1 MPTQPTTVWIDHET
15 ADIALTELQALV
27 TERTAETTLGNL
39 DQAIDDLDGAL
50 TTPTPRTHISRQ
62 GNIEECQLPSVPTGT
77 VAIDYHHD
85 QPRLLVHADDT
96 EEPSHNIPLPS
107 DEQSSSTDAPQT
119 SKSSPDQ
126 SREETP
132 PISQLIAQLRAGE
145 RDLVAEATVS
155 LPEFELI
162 ELRHEAADSAVI
174 LQYDYAR
181 AFRTDRDEMF
191 DFLL

>member
-1 MPTQPTTVWIDHET
+1 MPTHPTIVWIDRDT

-27 TERTAETTLGNL
+27 ENATAETTLGNL

-50 TTPTPRTHISRQ
+50 TAPIPRTQIKRH
-62 GNIEECQLPSVPTGT
+62 GDIEACQLPGVPTGT
-77 VAIDYHHD
+77 VAIDYYHD
-85 QPRLLVHADDT
+85 QPRLLVHAGDT

-119 SKSSPDQ
+119 SESSADQ
-126 SREETP
+126 SREEP
-132 PISQLIAQLRAGE
+132 PTISRLIAQLRARE
-145 RDLVAEATVS
+145 RDLVAAGTVS
-155 LPEFELI
+155 MPEFELI
-162 ELRHEAADSAVI
+162 EFRHDAAEGAVI

-181 AFRTDRDEMF
+181 AFRTDRDETF

>member
-1 MPTQPTTVWIDHET
+1 MPSHPTTVWIDRDT

-27 TERTAETTLGNL
+27 TERTAETSLGHL

-50 TTPTPRTHISRQ
+50 TAPIPRTQIKRH
-62 GNIEECQLPSVPTGT
+62 GDIEACQLPGVPTGT

-85 QPRLLVHADDT
+85 QPRLLVHTDDT
-96 EEPSHNIPLPS
+96 EEPTHNIPLPS
-107 DEQSSSTDAPQT
+107 DKQSSSTHAPQT
-119 SKSSPDQ
+119 SEPSPDQ
-126 SREETP
+126 SHEEP
-132 PISQLIAQLRAGE
+132 PAVSQLIAQLRAGE

-155 LPEFELI
+155 LPEFEFI
-162 ELRHEAADSAVI
+162 ELRHDAAEGAVI

-181 AFRTDRDEMF
+181 AFRTDRDETF